1 MYEKYNAVLRFFS
14 SKARYTVEELAEM
27 AKGKEPASLE
37 EKRKVVPFLQ
47 QKCGWLGLGEWT
59 QEAGAASPRAALTPR
74 ALVRRRR
81 SRPMRARVQV
91 NSNGAGAVVLRARET
106 ADGVDGYVVRINTS
120 FPDGSLTG
128 SITRGEKAA
137 AVRTE
142 LVATDTWADLEVDV
156 RNGKSGATVVVS
168 LNGVEV
174 NRVTDPDPLP
184 PGGLALRND
193 HEGTVVKFQN
203 LRIAR

>member
-1 MYEKYNAVLRFFS
+1 
-14 SKARYTVEELAEM
+14 
-27 AKGKEPASLE
+27 
-37 EKRKVVPFLQ
+37 
-47 QKCGWLGLGEWT
+47 
-59 QEAGAASPRAALTPR
+59 
-74 ALVRRRR
+74 
-81 SRPMRARVQV
+81 
-91 NSNGAGAVVLRARET
+91 
-106 ADGVDGYVVRINTS
+106 VDGYVVRINTS

-128 SITRGEKAA
+128 SISRGETAA

-156 RNGKSGATVVVS
+156 RNGEGGATVVVS

-184 PGGLALRND
+184 AGGLALRND